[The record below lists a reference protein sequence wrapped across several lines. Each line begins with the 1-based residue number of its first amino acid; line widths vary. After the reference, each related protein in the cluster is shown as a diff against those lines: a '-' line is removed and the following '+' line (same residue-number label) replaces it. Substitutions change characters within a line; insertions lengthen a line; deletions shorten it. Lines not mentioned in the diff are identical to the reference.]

1 MELKISLAGKSKIMH
16 DICQYNIFD
25 LDVIK
30 DIKNIKKN
38 TFRDKNEIPKE
49 CFVSLMNFT
58 TTHLEWLRRHFLKVL
73 CLSMDGKFLPKLLL
87 L

>member
-16 DICQYNIFD
+16 DIYQYNIFD

-38 TFRDKNEIPKE
+38 TERKMRYPKN
-49 CFVSLMNFT
+49 VL
-58 TTHLEWLRRHFLKVL
+58 FL
-73 CLSMDGKFLPKLLL
+73 
-87 L
+87 